1 MLVTVLGTNDINLN
15 KTKPLPSLS
24 FYSDRKASESS
35 LVEQWIGICLPV
47 QETWV
52 PSLVQE
58 DSTCM
63 GQEKLRTATTEARMS

>member
-1 MLVTVLGTNDINLN
+1 MLVTVLGTNDIRLN
-15 KTKPLPSLS
+15 KTKPLNSLTL
-24 FYSDRKASESS
+24 YSDRKASESS
-35 LVEQWIGICLPV
+35 LIEQWIGICLLV

-63 GQEKLRTATTEARMS
+63 GQEKL